1 MKKESIIFG
10 LTNGET
16 LAKKIAE
23 ITKIKLGKSHISKF
37 ADGEILFTTDVPVRG
52 MDVFLIQSTSKPVN
66 DSIMELLIT
75 IDAMKR
81 ASAKSINVVIPY
93 YGYSRQDRKCKGRE
107 PITSKLVAD
116 MLQVAGA
123 TRIFTIDIHSQQQ
136 QGFFNIPFDSL
147 TASWMLLDT
156 FVKSNKKI
164 LNNLVVVSPDYGSV
178 KRSRSIA
185 ETLQVP
191 LAIVDKKRPKANQV
205 KVSDILGDV
214 KDKNC
219 LMIDDMIDTG
229 GTMISAAK
237 LLKEKGAKSVT
248 ILATHALFN
257 GDSIN
262 LFKQAKNDE
271 IINGLYVT
279 DTISNDKLP
288 NFVKVISVAE
298 MISNAINVFVGGA
311 GESISK
317 VYNKYKFFKIFE

>member
-147 TASWMLLDT
+147 TAS
-156 FVKSNKKI
+156 
-164 LNNLVVVSPDYGSV
+164 
-178 KRSRSIA
+178 
-185 ETLQVP
+185 
-191 LAIVDKKRPKANQV
+191 
-205 KVSDILGDV
+205 
-214 KDKNC
+214 
-219 LMIDDMIDTG
+219 
-229 GTMISAAK
+229 
-237 LLKEKGAKSVT
+237 
-248 ILATHALFN
+248 
-257 GDSIN
+257 
-262 LFKQAKNDE
+262 
-271 IINGLYVT
+271 
-279 DTISNDKLP
+279 
-288 NFVKVISVAE
+288 
-298 MISNAINVFVGGA
+298 
-311 GESISK
+311 
-317 VYNKYKFFKIFE
+317 